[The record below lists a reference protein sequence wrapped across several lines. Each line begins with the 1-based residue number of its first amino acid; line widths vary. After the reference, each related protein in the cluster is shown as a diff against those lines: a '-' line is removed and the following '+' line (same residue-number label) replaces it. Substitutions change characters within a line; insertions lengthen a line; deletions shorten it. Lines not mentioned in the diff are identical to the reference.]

1 MSPINDDE
9 ALFGRES
16 LFRQKLHRLRS
27 QWSAPQD
34 ARKTTEE
41 ISQYTYLTGAEQSL
55 KSRDANEMERLALL
69 DSVTGLYN
77 QQAILKILDSEVK
90 RAKRYKRPVALLFIE
105 ADQYDQIADMAGN
118 LVIDTLMKGL
128 SDLVMKTVRD
138 VDIPSRFSAGCFM
151 VVCPETNA
159 QGALII
165 ADRMRSRI
173 ANEFTLQVD
182 RNWSVTASIGY
193 AACPRHAMTADDLIV
208 KGEQAMTRARTAG
221 GDRCESA

>member
-1 MSPINDDE
+1 MNDDE

-41 ISQYTYLTGAEQSL
+41 ISQYSYISGAEESL
-55 KSRDANEMERLALL
+55 KSRDSNEMERLALL
-69 DSVTGLYN
+69 DAVTGLYN
-77 QQAILKILDSEVK
+77 QQAIMKILDSEVK
-90 RAKRYKRPVALLFIE
+90 RAKRYKRPVALLFVE
-105 ADQYDQIADMAGN
+105 ADQYDEISAAAGN
-118 LVIDTLMKGL
+118 LTVDNLMKGL

-138 VDIPSRFSAGCFM
+138 VDIPSKFSAGSFM

-165 ADRMRSRI
+165 ADRLRSKV
-173 ANEFTLQVD
+173 ANEYMLQVD
-182 RNWSVTASIGY
+182 RNWSISSSS
-193 AACPRHAMTADDLIV
+193 CDH
-208 KGEQAMTRARTAG
+208 K
-221 GDRCESA
+221 

>member
-1 MSPINDDE
+1 MSPINDEE

-27 QWSAPQD
+27 QWSSPQD

-41 ISQYTYLTGAEQSL
+41 ISQYSYISGAEESL
-55 KSRDANEMERLALL
+55 KSRDSNEMERLALL
-69 DSVTGLYN
+69 DAVTGLYN
-77 QQAILKILDSEVK
+77 QQAIMKILDSEVK
-90 RAKRYKRPVALLFIE
+90 RAKRYKRPVALLFVE
-105 ADQYDQIADMAGN
+105 ADQYEEIAAAAGN
-118 LVIDTLMKGL
+118 LTVDNLMKGL

-138 VDIPSRFSAGCFM
+138 VDIPSKFSAGCFM

-165 ADRMRSRI
+165 ADRLRSKV
-173 ANEFTLQVD
+173 ANEFMLQVD
-182 RNWSVTASIGY
+182 RNWSITASIGY
-193 AACPRHAMTADDLIV
+193 ASCPRHAMTPEALIE
-208 KGEQAMTRARTAG
+208 KGEQALMRAKTSG